1 MGGRG
6 RAHSREDRNVV
17 LSLIDQAVAEGA
29 RQSEASR
36 LLGLSDRTVQ
46 RWRRDPEGEDAR
58 QGPSTPPNHKLD
70 ENERARLLEVANR
83 PEFCDRSPHQ
93 IVCKLADDGHYE
105 ASEST
110 FYRVL
115 RANGQQKHRQPS
127 KPPTPRERP
136 ELVATK
142 PGQIW
147 VWDITYLP
155 TSIRGQFAYLY
166 LVMDLFSR
174 KIVGWAI
181 HDEESSDN
189 ASRLISRT
197 VMAENACATG
207 LTIHADN
214 GAPMKGST
222 LAATLQRLEVA
233 TSFSRPG
240 VSNDNAHCESGFR
253 TLKYRPGYPKT
264 PLADAAAWT
273 RWVTGFVTWYNTE
286 HCHSGIGWVTPEQRH
301 DARDV
306 GLLEKRRAVYAE
318 ARQRNP
324 RRWSRHHRPWSRPE
338 TVHLTPSRQ
347 VMK

>member
-6 RAHSREDRNVV
+6 RSHSREDRQNV
-17 LSLIDQAVAEGA
+17 LSLVEQAVTDGA
-29 RQSEASR
+29 RQSEACK
-36 LLGLSDRTVQ
+36 LLGLSARTVQ
-46 RWRRDPEGEDAR
+46 RWQRDPEREDAR
-58 QGPSTPPNHKLD
+58 QGPTTPPSHKLD
-70 ENERARLLEVANR
+70 ENERARLLEIANR

-93 IVCKLADDGHYE
+93 IVCQLADDGIYE

-115 RANGQQKHRQPS
+115 RAHGQQKHRQPS
-127 KPPTPRERP
+127 KPPTPRQRP
-136 ELVATK
+136 EHVATR

-155 TSIRGQFAYLY
+155 TPIRGQFVYLY
-166 LVMDLFSR
+166 GVMDLFSR

-181 HDEESSDN
+181 HDEESSEH
-189 ASRLISRT
+189 ASRLFERVIL
-197 VMAENACATG
+197 VENACATG

-240 VSNDNAHCESGFR
+240 VSNDNAHCESSFR
-253 TLKYRPGYPKT
+253 TLKYRPGYPKR
-264 PLADAAAWT
+264 PLTDAAAWT
-273 RWVTGFVTWYNTE
+273 RWVTGFVAWYNTE
-286 HCHSGIGWVTPEQRH
+286 HRHSGIGWVTPEQRH
-301 DARDV
+301 TAQDI

-324 RRWSRHHRPWSRPE
+324 QRWSRHPRPWSRLE
-338 TVHLTPSRQ
+338 TVHLTPSSP
-347 VMK
+347 MTK